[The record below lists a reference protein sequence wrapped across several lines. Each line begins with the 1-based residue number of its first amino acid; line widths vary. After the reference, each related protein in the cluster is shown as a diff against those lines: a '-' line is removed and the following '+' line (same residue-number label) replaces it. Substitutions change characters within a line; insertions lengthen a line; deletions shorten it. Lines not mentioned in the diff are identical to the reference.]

1 MSRVGHVA
9 PHVSVGRVA
18 PRLSPVAC
26 ESELVFA
33 QYFDRVIRANFV
45 FLRLNGQAER
55 HPGTRHHPRLS
66 LAQGRSVAGP
76 IVGVQKHRTECPR
89 RLDPHAS
96 EQEFATKYFLV
107 DCRYPYEYFGGHIRN
122 ATNIFDPSVV
132 ENTFYPEDPT
142 EADFMRSR
150 IPIFYCE
157 FSQKRGPTM
166 GYKLREVDRMRNN
179 DKYPR
184 VDFPEIYL
192 LDRGYSNFFVTPGC
206 KAFCEPMNYVR
217 MFAEQH
223 KETRRMSFHRS
234 KSQSL
239 LRTPASRC
247 NSVCQS
253 PMSTLSGMSVGPS
266 PFSTG
271 DPSPFSSAN
280 PTPSPFSTGPSPFPA
295 ITRHPSE
302 IDASMGESPISSKS
316 RLCSR
321 SSVSSIIS
329 KRLIF

>member
-1 MSRVGHVA
+1 MGKPSVTREQDIIHDYHLPKVEASQVQSSAFRSIA
-9 PHVSVGRVA
+9 PNVLA
-18 PRLSPVAC
+18 DL
-26 ESELVFA
+26 
-33 QYFDRVIRANFV
+33 IRT
-45 FLRLNGQAER
+45 L
-55 HPGTRHHPRLS
+55 P
-66 LAQGRSVAGP
+66 
-76 IVGVQKHRTECPR
+76 
-89 RLDPHAS
+89 

-206 KAFCEPMNYVR
+206 KVSDVVQLELREDVRRAAQRNAASDVLPSVEVPVASSNTGIPMQQCLPESHVDAVRNVRRAEPLL
-217 MFAEQH
+217 
-223 KETRRMSFHRS
+223 HR
-234 KSQSL
+234 
-239 LRTPASRC
+239 
-247 NSVCQS
+247 
-253 PMSTLSGMSVGPS
+253 
-266 PFSTG
+266 
-271 DPSPFSSAN
+271 
-280 PTPSPFSTGPSPFPA
+280 
-295 ITRHPSE
+295 
-302 IDASMGESPISSKS
+302 
-316 RLCSR
+316 
-321 SSVSSIIS
+321 
-329 KRLIF
+329 